1 MHMELIHRIRENK
14 KDGKEPCR
22 SCPLREDMLAWFE
35 CADARPQVVVVSE
48 SPVDTRI
55 GKEKEKGNSIL
66 DNGDVECWARYILLQ
81 CKNQRDL
88 DPSRARNMG
97 QFLGRLTEG
106 RIYNEAHETRTHGLY
121 WTHTVKCFLQNEK
134 YKGIGEAKKNRG
146 FRQAVRAC
154 RNYLSQEIE
163 SIQPKLVVAVGKEAA
178 VALERLKYE
187 GQLKYAG
194 QLVRV
199 DHPAWGRFG
208 KQANKRGRLL
218 ELCRKVK
225 ALEEEGRLIDVL
237 PGCRF
242 IEDP

>member
-1 MHMELIHRIRENK
+1 
-14 KDGKEPCR
+14 
-22 SCPLREDMLAWFE
+22 
-35 CADARPQVVVVSE
+35 
-48 SPVDTRI
+48 
-55 GKEKEKGNSIL
+55 
-66 DNGDVECWARYILLQ
+66 
-81 CKNQRDL
+81 
-88 DPSRARNMG
+88 
-97 QFLGRLTEG
+97 
-106 RIYNEAHETRTHGLY
+106 
-121 WTHTVKCFLQNEK
+121 VKCFLQNEK
-134 YKGIGEAKKNRG
+134 YNGIGEAKKNRR